1 MLMKIGRNGD
11 MMLCHKCQALFIRKQ
26 DNFYVTVKKNDFG
39 YKFWLKTDTTTHLV
53 AEWWEA
59 K

>member
-1 MLMKIGRNGD
+1 M
-11 MMLCHKCQALFIRKQ
+11 
-26 DNFYVTVKKNDFG
+26 VKENDSG
-39 YKFWLKTDTTTHLV
+39 HKFWLKTDTTTHLV